1 MSRSVEKLIK
11 AFSRMPGI
19 GEKTAGRLAY
29 FLLKAPDEMSFELAD
44 SIRELKANVFFC
56 SICRNITEQ
65 EPCEIC
71 ANPDR
76 DRSLLCVVEE
86 PSDIRA
92 IEASRFFRGL
102 YHVLGGHL
110 SPLDGVGPEQL
121 AFALLQNRLDDTAT
135 PVREVIVAT
144 NPSVEGDATALYIQR
159 LIDGRPIR
167 VSRIACGLP
176 AGGHLEF
183 ADSFTI
189 SQALRG
195 RHTLDQD

>member
-11 AFSRMPGI
+11 SFSRMPGI
-19 GEKTAGRLAY
+19 GEKTAGRLVY
-29 FLLKAPDEMSFELAD
+29 FLLKAPDDLAWQLSD
-44 SIRELKANVFFC
+44 SIRELKEKVFFC
-56 SICRNITEQ
+56 SVCRNITE
-65 EPCEIC
+65 EDPCEIC
-71 ANPDR
+71 SNPNR
-76 DRSLLCVVEE
+76 DRGLLCVVEE

-121 AFALLQNRLDDTAT
+121 SFALLQKRLEDESP

-159 LIDGRPIR
+159 LIDGRSIR

-176 AGGHLEF
+176 AGGHLEY

-195 RHTLDQD
+195 RHAIERD